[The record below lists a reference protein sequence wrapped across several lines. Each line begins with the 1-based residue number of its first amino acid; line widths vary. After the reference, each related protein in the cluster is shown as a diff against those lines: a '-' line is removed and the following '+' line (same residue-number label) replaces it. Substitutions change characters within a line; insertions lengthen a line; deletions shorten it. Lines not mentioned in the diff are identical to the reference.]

1 MTIHRAVFA
10 WALVTATAWPTAA
23 LAQREATA
31 KTSKPQVEIVHTLGC
46 AEQRDHGATGWWL
59 VRAVDPEVSRAG
71 VFNVEQVEKANE
83 TALGTGEYELIGVA
97 DFLDADSLL
106 ESGERAQFTTPEQVN
121 ATGELRAGRRVLV
134 KGLLIE
140 AEPAKRINLLAVV
153 GLADRCE

>member
-1 MTIHRAVFA
+1 MTIKRAVFVL
-10 WALVTATAWPTAA
+10 ALVMATAWPTAA
-23 LAQREATA
+23 LAQREGAA
-31 KTSKPQVEIVHTLGC
+31 KTSEPQVEIVQTLGC
-46 AEQRDHGATGWWL
+46 AEQRDDGATGWWL

-71 VFNVEQVEKANE
+71 VFNINQVDEAKE

-106 ESGERAQFTTPEQVN
+106 ESGKRAQFTTPEQVN
-121 ATGELRAGRRVLV
+121 ATGELRAGRTVLV